1 LHMHRLFSILVIASV
16 VIPVPAL
23 AQEDIEPRTVGGRG
37 VNAIGFSGFID
48 RFASSES
55 SFPTQLTL
63 QADLSRF
70 VTSRIAVRGGLIG
83 STALG
88 EDDDDVR
95 TGPGAASI
103 HARVAALYY
112 FTPQSIASAYAGLE
126 YRTPLTNRADKEAGT
141 ALGMAG
147 VEASL
152 SSRASVFVQ
161 GGYGMR
167 LTRGDE
173 GEWQSRIVGDIG
185 LRIKF

>member
-1 LHMHRLFSILVIASV
+1 MHRLFSILVIASV
-16 VIPVPAL
+16 LIPVPAL

-48 RFASSES
+48 RFSSSES
-55 SFPTQLTL
+55 SFPTLITL
-63 QADLSRF
+63 QVDLSRF
-70 VTSRIAVRGGLIG
+70 LTSRIVVRGGMIG
-83 STALG
+83 STPLG
-88 EDDDDVR
+88 EDEDDAR
-95 TGPGAASI
+95 SGPGATAL
-103 HARVAALYY
+103 HARGAALYY

-173 GEWQSRIVGDIG
+173 GERQSRLVGDIG
-185 LRIKF
+185 FRIRF